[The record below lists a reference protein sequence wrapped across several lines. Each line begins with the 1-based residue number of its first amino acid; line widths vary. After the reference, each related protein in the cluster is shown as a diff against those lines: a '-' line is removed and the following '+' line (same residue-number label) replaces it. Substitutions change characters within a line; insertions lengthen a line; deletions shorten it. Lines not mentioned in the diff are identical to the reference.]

1 MGLDIVQFLENKT
14 ILVTGATGFLAK
26 TTLSLSLSFSLG
38 TILVMGAT
46 GSLSLSLS
54 LLPPPPPAL
63 FVEKLLRIQPNVKK
77 MYVFIL
83 AISLI
88 RAMDKQAATQRLHE
102 ELIQKKLFG
111 ILREEWAEN
120 FNSIVEKLSPIPGD
134 VSCENLGVHDF
145 DLRSEM
151 WREID
156 IIVSSAATTKF
167 DERYDIALAVNT
179 FGAKH
184 VAEFAVRCVN
194 IKMLLHIST
203 AYVCGNM
210 TGIIQENA
218 FSMGETL
225 NRSRKLDVNEE
236 KLLVEELMNELRE
249 RNASEREITIALKK
263 LGLQRARLHGWPN
276 TYTLTKAMG
285 EMMVQHHLKQ
295 NIPLAVMRS
304 TIITSTYQ
312 EPFAGWI
319 EGFPP
324 RTMDSIAI
332 NYGRGRLEYFLG
344 KPDAILD
351 TIPVDMVVNV
361 MIVAMAV
368 HANPTNSN
376 KIYHVG
382 SSRKHPLTYSDL
394 QDIVCSYFKDNPWI
408 NEDGKPVKVREPK
421 VMGSMASFRKHVRCY
436 ILMSKVLKVASSV
449 FGGYFQGLHA
459 DLDKKVNLA
468 VRLAELYEPYIF
480 STGSMH
486 WPIFDDTN
494 TMTMRD
500 TAFNSGVNSE
510 SVFYFDPR
518 CMDWEDYFERSH
530 LPGVVKAFKH
540 K

>member
-26 TTLSLSLSFSLG
+26 
-38 TILVMGAT
+38 I
-46 GSLSLSLS
+46 
-54 LLPPPPPAL
+54 

-77 MYVFIL
+77 IYV
-83 AISLI
+83 LI

-145 DLRSEM
+145 DLRSGM

-210 TGIIQENA
+210 TGIIQEKA

-225 NRSRKLDVNEE
+225 NGSRKLDVNEE

-249 RNASEREITIALKK
+249 RNASEREIIIALKN

-285 EMMVQHHLKQ
+285 EMMVRYHLKQ
-295 NIPLAVMRS
+295 NIPLAVMRP
-304 TIITSTYQ
+304 TIITSTYR

-332 NYGRGRLEYFLG
+332 SYGRGRLEYFLG

-351 TIPVDMVVNV
+351 TIPVDMVVNT

-368 HANPTNSN
+368 HANQTNSN

-394 QDIVCSYFKDNPWI
+394 QDIVWSYFKDSPWI

-421 VMGSMASFRKHVRCY
+421 VMGSMASFRKH
-436 ILMSKVLKVASSV
+436 VLKVASSV

-480 STGSMH
+480 SSA
-486 WPIFDDTN
+486 IFDDTN
-494 TMTMRD
+494 TMTLRA

-518 CMDWEDYFERSH
+518 CMDWEDYFKRSH
-530 LPGVVKAFKH
+530 LPGVVEAFKR